1 MMTFQEQR
9 AYLARIYKATS
20 TREIERVFVDLLRYG
35 HEHPDDIHVP
45 YTIGMAEMACHF
57 RTGLPLDAITKRV
70 RKISERIEQSAC

>member
-1 MMTFQEQR
+1 MTVQEQR
-9 AYLARIYKATS
+9 GYLSRIYKATS
-20 TREIERVFVDLLRYG
+20 IKKIDRVFVDLLRYG
-35 HEHPDDIHVP
+35 HDHPDDILVP